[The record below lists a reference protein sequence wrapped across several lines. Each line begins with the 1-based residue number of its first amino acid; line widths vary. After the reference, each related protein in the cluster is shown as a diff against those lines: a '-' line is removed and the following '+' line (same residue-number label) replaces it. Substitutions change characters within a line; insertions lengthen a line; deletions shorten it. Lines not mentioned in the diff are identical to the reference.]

1 MKTSTINLRFRNAS
15 ISIEQQTPAFMD
27 VDFLFKKL
35 QDQLQKSATF
45 ATDFYD
51 SCATAEDVICANKN
65 AFSRESSLADDN
77 LIHTIMK
84 FGKMNGSNDI
94 NASDRLNSIR
104 SKVSHIGDVLQV
116 LRD

>member
-65 AFSRESSLADDN
+65 AFSRDSSLADDD
-77 LIHTIMK
+77 LIHKIMK
-84 FGKMNGSNDI
+84 FGNMNGSNDI

-104 SKVSHIGDVLQV
+104 SEVSHVGGCFTSFA
-116 LRD
+116 